1 MAKGQYSCLV
11 SRSYAGVCNEES
23 RAVSNPCVFCMHTSM
38 VHIRDH
44 RYPPEVNE
52 GLL

>member
-1 MAKGQYSCLV
+1 MAKGEDSSLI
-11 SRSYAGVCNEES
+11 SRSYAGVSNEES
-23 RAVSNPCVFCMHTSM
+23 RAVSNTCVFCMHASM
-38 VHIRDH
+38 VRIRDH